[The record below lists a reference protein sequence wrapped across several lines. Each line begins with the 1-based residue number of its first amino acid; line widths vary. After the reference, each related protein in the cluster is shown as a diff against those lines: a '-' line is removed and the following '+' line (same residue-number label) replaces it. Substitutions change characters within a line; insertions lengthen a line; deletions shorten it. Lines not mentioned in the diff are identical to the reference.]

1 MKGGVCMLD
10 RNELRRLQN
19 ADIMACEPDRLTDIS
34 NLQINANQR
43 TIDKMSS
50 FIDRVGNPYLFKV
63 GKTVVK
69 VEYEGNQGFA
79 DAFASLIRAG

>member
-1 MKGGVCMLD
+1 MLD
-10 RNELRRLQN
+10 RNELRRLQQ
-19 ADIMACEPDRLTDIS
+19 ADISACDIDRLTDIS

-69 VEYEGNQGFA
+69 VEYEGGQSFT
-79 DAFASLIRAG
+79 DAFANLIRAG

>member
-1 MKGGVCMLD
+1 MLD

-43 TIDKMSS
+43 TIEKMSS

-63 GKTVVK
+63 GETVVK
-69 VEYEGNQGFA
+69 VEYEGVQSFT
-79 DAFASLIRAG
+79 DAFASLICAV

>member
-50 FIDRVGNPYLFKV
+50 FIDRVGNPYLFKI

-79 DAFASLIRAG
+79 DSFASVIRAG